1 MVRLNQPSELVD
13 EVQQVVKKAEH
24 FLSEIKS
31 ASNHFLLFQ
40 FIQSSHFY
48 FQLSDSISSYSRY
61 TL

>member
-13 EVQQVVKKAEH
+13 EVQQLVKKAEH

-40 FIQSSHFY
+40 FIQYSHFY
-48 FQLSDSISSYSRY
+48 FQLSDSI
-61 TL
+61 